1 MNFLECTLISIGI
14 GCAFFIGAYVVGP
27 NPNDYPD
34 KQAKP
39 IKLNVICI
47 EGYEYI
53 QNLITGYASGV
64 VYTQSLINTDE
75 GLRAKVCH
83 DAGEQQ

>member
-1 MNFLECTLISIGI
+1 MSFLEGVLISIGLV
-14 GCAFFIGAYVVGP
+14 CSFFIGLYVGP
-27 NPNDYPD
+27 NGNDYPN
-34 KQAKP
+34 KQAKS
-39 IKLNVICI
+39 IKVNVLCI

-75 GLRAKVCH
+75 GLRAKVCR

>member
-1 MNFLECTLISIGI
+1 MKAIIIVAGLVCGICFYFLIEEISHSI
-14 GCAFFIGAYVVGP
+14 ATE
-27 NPNDYPD
+27 
-34 KQAKP
+34 KHTSS
-39 IKLNVICI
+39 IKINVICI

-75 GLRAKVCH
+75 GLRAKVCR
-83 DAGEQQ
+83 DAGERK

>member
-1 MNFLECTLISIGI
+1 MKAFIIVAGLVCGIWFYFLIEEFSHSFATDKHTSSIK
-14 GCAFFIGAYVVGP
+14 V
-27 NPNDYPD
+27 
-34 KQAKP
+34 
-39 IKLNVICI
+39 NVICI

-64 VYTQSLINTDE
+64 VYTQSFINTDE
-75 GLRAKVCH
+75 GLRAKVCR